1 MQAVNAAVS
10 SSPNRPAIAHWLA
23 RISAIGVFGFFMVFA
38 IGEGLPPLA
47 EQPLRVQLFFALWA
61 TIFTGYAVGWRL
73 PMPGGLI
80 ALLAYGMLN
89 AVEFST
95 NHRLLGGAFLLF
107 AIPGVLY
114 LIAAW
119 RAASCKPPAPP
130 EVA

>member
-1 MQAVNAAVS
+1 MNAVVS
-10 SSPNRPAIAHWLA
+10 SSPGRPAIAHWLA
-23 RISAIGVFGFFMVFA
+23 RVSAIGVFGFFMLFA
-38 IGEGLPPLA
+38 ISEGIPPLA

-61 TIFTGYAVGWRL
+61 AIFIGYAVGWRWPL
-73 PMPGGLI
+73 LGGLI
-80 ALLAYGMLN
+80 ALLGYGMLN

-119 RAASCKPPAPP
+119 SDSRRTATSSS
-130 EVA
+130 